1 LLAAPPTSANRLHTG
16 REQSRRRNGVPLHN
30 IVRDID
36 HSRTNVERARSNICS
51 TFFCDLRCALNRDL
65 LLALAL
71 ALNG

>member
-1 LLAAPPTSANRLHTG
+1 
-16 REQSRRRNGVPLHN
+16 VPLHN

-51 TFFCDLRCALNRDL
+51 TFFCDLRCALNRALLSRDL